1 MFKKL
6 GNDDDGL
13 GMTGPVIEVKKV
25 LDNPH
30 KEETEASEDD
40 EAEEDKN

>member
-25 LDNPH
+25 LDNPN
-30 KEETEASEDD
+30 KEQTEASEDAED
-40 EAEEDKN
+40 EEDKN